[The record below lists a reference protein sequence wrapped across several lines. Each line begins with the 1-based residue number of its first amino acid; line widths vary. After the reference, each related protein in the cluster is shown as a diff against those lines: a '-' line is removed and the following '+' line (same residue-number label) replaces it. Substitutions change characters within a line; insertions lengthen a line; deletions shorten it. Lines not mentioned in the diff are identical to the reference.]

1 MHYVIAIK
9 AFYRQTKNS
18 KRLITISRCSKIFHA
33 IRF

>member
-18 KRLITISRCSKIFHA
+18 KRLISRCSKIFHA